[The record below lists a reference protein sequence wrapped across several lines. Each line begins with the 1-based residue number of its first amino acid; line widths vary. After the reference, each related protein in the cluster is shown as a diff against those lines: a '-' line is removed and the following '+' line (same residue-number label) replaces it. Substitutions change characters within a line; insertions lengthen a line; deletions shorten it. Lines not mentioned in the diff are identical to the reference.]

1 MNIFLT
7 GPAGYIG
14 SVVAERLI
22 AAGHA
27 VSGLVRSDEAARRAE
42 ALGVRLVRGDLV
54 DADVL
59 RAAVTGADAVIH
71 TAAIGPLPE
80 PDIAAQIARCRN
92 ALDVLVEATE
102 ARGIRLVT
110 TSGASFYGDTGTTP
124 VTEASPLVTEGP
136 FATFAEAEMALAEK
150 PHVVIVRPAMVHGRG
165 GSKPML
171 VSMAG
176 IEARGRAGYVDDDKH
191 ISFVHVDDLA
201 DLYLRA
207 VEGEAPG
214 PVLLGAAETLPIAD
228 VMRAAAASL
237 GLPEELDR
245 MEPQAA
251 AEAFAILGFYA
262 GMDMRVDASATRA
275 ATGWA
280 PTGPSVVE
288 DLRRGSYAHPEGAL
302 A

>member
-7 GPAGYIG
+7 GATGYIG
-14 SVVAERLI
+14 SVVAAHLI
-22 AAGHA
+22 QAGHT
-27 VSGLVRSDEAARRAE
+27 VQGLVRSNDAAEKAT
-42 ALGVRLVRGDLV
+42 ALGVIPVHGDL
-54 DADVL
+54 ADTQVL
-59 RAAVTGADAVIH
+59 RAVVESANAVIH

-80 PDIAAQIARCRN
+80 PDLQAQIDRCRT

-102 ARGIRLVT
+102 AAGKRLVT

-150 PHVVIVRPAMVHGRG
+150 PHVVIVRPAIVHGRG

-176 IEARGRAGYVDDDKH
+176 IKARGRAGYVDKDKQ
-191 ISFVHVDDLA
+191 ISFVHVEDLA
-201 DLYLRA
+201 DLYVRA
-207 VEGEAPG
+207 VEGDTPVA
-214 PVLLGAAETLPIAD
+214 VLLGAAETLAMTD

-245 MEPQAA
+245 MGPQAA

-262 GMDMRVDASATRA
+262 GMDMRIDASGTRA
-275 ATGWA
+275 TTGWS
-280 PTGPSVVE
+280 PDRRSVLHE
-288 DLRRGSYAHPEGAL
+288 LREGSYARAGA
-302 A
+302 AV